1 MLNLFLR
8 LAFKPYFGE
17 LIFAKLDFEDQ
28 IFAASGQFTKVPTRT
43 HPPTHPHTHTH
54 THTHTHNFT
63 TLMKRLQH
71 RYCPV
76 NIAKFLRARFL

>member
-43 HPPTHPHTHTH
+43 HPTTHPHTHTH
-54 THTHTHNFT
+54 THTHT
-63 TLMKRLQH
+63 TLQL
-71 RYCPV
+71 
-76 NIAKFLRARFL
+76 